1 MSDLKPPVLE
11 ALQEAVKGLLYV
23 SETEAELE
31 AFVWDEAG
39 ELKPDRLVALA
50 GAAKRTAVEE
60 TPLDAFFRTIST
72 EDLPKF
78 GKLAK
83 VMQRDLAS
91 VKVYK
96 IGDEAE
102 KLVYVVGKTKDGR
115 WAGVRTSVVET

>member
-1 MSDLKPPVLE
+1 MSILTVALGVGANTAIFSIVNGVL
-11 ALQEAVKGLLYV
+11 LRPMPY
-23 SETEAELE
+23 AE
-31 AFVWDEAG
+31 
-39 ELKPDRLVALA
+39 PDRLVALA

-91 VKVYK
+91 VKFYK

-102 KLVYVVGKTKDGR
+102 KLVYVVGKTNDGR